1 MDDVSIIIKNCLEK
15 AKRSLISASDSINN
29 NDIDNTINRIYYSI
43 FYSIMALGYK
53 HDFVTSKHGQQIRWF
68 NKFFIHENRIFPE
81 KKFQVYKTAFDNR
94 QESDYNVIILDSIS
108 EDEARRTLI
117 DAEDFVNRV
126 ADYLSEYA
134 GK

>member
-53 HDFVTSKHGQQIRWF
+53 HDFVTSKHGQ
-68 NKFFIHENRIFPE
+68 
-81 KKFQVYKTAFDNR
+81 
-94 QESDYNVIILDSIS
+94 
-108 EDEARRTLI
+108 
-117 DAEDFVNRV
+117 
-126 ADYLSEYA
+126 
-134 GK
+134 